1 MSKNKIKNLKPVIE
15 NRQARFNFEL
25 TENFEAGISLSGWEV
40 KGIRAGQAD
49 MKDSYVMMKKGEA
62 WLIGMNINPLN
73 EVTHAVDPIRTRKLL
88 LTKSELSKI
97 FKATQEKGLTCIPT
111 KLFWK
116 ENLIKIKISLGK
128 GKTKFDKRRSLKEK
142 EWKKK
147 NQKLTIFLVTLNKSI
162 KIPLHGGE
170 MD

>member
-25 TENFEAGISLSGWEV
+25 TENFEAGISLNGWEV

-97 FKATQEKGLTCIPT
+97 FKATQEKGLTCVPT

-142 EWKKK
+142 EWKKE
-147 NQKLTIFLVTLNKSI
+147 KS
-162 KIPLHGGE
+162 KINNLPSNFE
-170 MD
+170 

>member
-25 TENFEAGISLSGWEV
+25 TENFEAGISLNGWEV

-97 FKATQEKGLTCIPT
+97 FKATQEKGLTCVPT

-142 EWKKK
+142 EWKKE
-147 NQKLTIFLVTLNKSI
+147 KS
-162 KIPLHGGE
+162 KINNLPSNFKYIN
-170 MD
+170 

>member
-1 MSKNKIKNLKPVIE
+1 MSKNKIQNLKPVIE

-25 TENFEAGISLSGWEV
+25 TENFEAGISLNGWEV

-97 FKATQEKGLTCIPT
+97 FKATQEKGLTCLLYTSP
-111 KLFWK
+111 
-116 ENLIKIKISLGK
+116 SPR
-128 GKTKFDKRRSLKEK
+128 DR
-142 EWKKK
+142 
-147 NQKLTIFLVTLNKSI
+147 FLSRM
-162 KIPLHGGE
+162 PSSA
-170 MD
+170 

>member
-25 TENFEAGISLSGWEV
+25 TENFEAGISLNGWEV

-128 GKTKFDKRRSLKEK
+128 GKTKFDNRRSLKEK
-142 EWKKK
+142 EWKKE
-147 NQKLTIFLVTLNKSI
+147 KS
-162 KIPLHGGE
+162 KINNLPSNFK
-170 MD
+170 

>member
-1 MSKNKIKNLKPVIE
+1 MSKNKIKNLRPVIE

-73 EVTHAVDPIRTRKLL
+73 EVTHDVDPIRTRKLL

-97 FKATQEKGLTCIPT
+97 FKATQEKGLTCVPT

-142 EWKKK
+142 EWKKE
-147 NQKLTIFLVTLNKSI
+147 KS
-162 KIPLHGGE
+162 KINNLPSNFE
-170 MD
+170 

>member
-1 MSKNKIKNLKPVIE
+1 MSKNKIKNLRPVIE

-25 TENFEAGISLSGWEV
+25 TENFEAGISLNGWEV

-97 FKATQEKGLTCIPT
+97 FKATQEKGLTCVPT

-142 EWKKK
+142 EWKKE
-147 NQKLTIFLVTLNKSI
+147 KS
-162 KIPLHGGE
+162 KINNLPSNFK
-170 MD
+170 

>member
-1 MSKNKIKNLKPVIE
+1 MSKNKIQNLKPVIE

-25 TENFEAGISLSGWEV
+25 TENFEAGISLNGWEV

-97 FKATQEKGLTCIPT
+97 FKATQEKGLTCVPT

-142 EWKKK
+142 EWKKE
-147 NQKLTIFLVTLNKSI
+147 KS
-162 KIPLHGGE
+162 KINNLPSNFK
-170 MD
+170 

>member
-1 MSKNKIKNLKPVIE
+1 MSKNKIKNLRPVIE

-25 TENFEAGISLSGWEV
+25 TENFEAGISLNGWEV

-142 EWKKK
+142 EWKKE
-147 NQKLTIFLVTLNKSI
+147 KS
-162 KIPLHGGE
+162 KINNLPSNFE
-170 MD
+170 

>member
-1 MSKNKIKNLKPVIE
+1 MSKNKIKNLRPVIE

-25 TENFEAGISLSGWEV
+25 TENFEAGISLNGWEV

-142 EWKKK
+142 EWKKE
-147 NQKLTIFLVTLNKSI
+147 KS
-162 KIPLHGGE
+162 KINNLPSNFK
-170 MD
+170 

>member
-111 KLFWK
+111 KLF
-116 ENLIKIKISLGK
+116 
-128 GKTKFDKRRSLKEK
+128 
-142 EWKKK
+142 
-147 NQKLTIFLVTLNKSI
+147 
-162 KIPLHGGE
+162 
-170 MD
+170 

>member
-25 TENFEAGISLSGWEV
+25 TENFEAGISLNGWEV

-97 FKATQEKGLTCIPT
+97 FKATQEKGLTCVPT

-142 EWKKK
+142 EWKKE
-147 NQKLTIFLVTLNKSI
+147 KS
-162 KIPLHGGE
+162 KINNLPSNFK
-170 MD
+170 

>member
-1 MSKNKIKNLKPVIE
+1 MSKNKIKNLRPVIE

-25 TENFEAGISLSGWEV
+25 TENFEAGISLNGWEV

-73 EVTHAVDPIRTRKLL
+73 EVTHDVDPIRTRKLL

-97 FKATQEKGLTCIPT
+97 FKATQEKGLTCVPT

-142 EWKKK
+142 EWKKE
-147 NQKLTIFLVTLNKSI
+147 KS
-162 KIPLHGGE
+162 KINNLPSNFE
-170 MD
+170 

>member
-25 TENFEAGISLSGWEV
+25 TENFEAGISLNGWEV

-49 MKDSYVMMKKGEA
+49 LKDSYVMMKKGEA

-97 FKATQEKGLTCIPT
+97 FKATQEKGLTCVPT

-142 EWKKK
+142 EWKKE
-147 NQKLTIFLVTLNKSI
+147 KS
-162 KIPLHGGE
+162 KINNLPSNFK
-170 MD
+170 

>member
-25 TENFEAGISLSGWEV
+25 TENFEAGISLNGWEV

-111 KLFWK
+111 KLSWK

-128 GKTKFDKRRSLKEK
+128 GKSKFDKRRSLKEK
-142 EWKKK
+142 EWKKE
-147 NQKLTIFLVTLNKSI
+147 KS
-162 KIPLHGGE
+162 KINNLPSNFK
-170 MD
+170 

>member
-1 MSKNKIKNLKPVIE
+1 MSKNKIKNLRPVIE

-25 TENFEAGISLSGWEV
+25 TENFEAGISLNGWEV

-49 MKDSYVMMKKGEA
+49 MKDSYIMMKKGEA

-97 FKATQEKGLTCIPT
+97 FKATQEKGLTCVPT

-142 EWKKK
+142 EWKKE
-147 NQKLTIFLVTLNKSI
+147 KS
-162 KIPLHGGE
+162 KINNLPSNFE
-170 MD
+170 

>member
-25 TENFEAGISLSGWEV
+25 TENFEAGISLNGWEV

-97 FKATQEKGLTCIPT
+97 FKATQEKGLTCVPT

-128 GKTKFDKRRSLKEK
+128 GKTKFDKRRTLKEK
-142 EWKKK
+142 EWKKE
-147 NQKLTIFLVTLNKSI
+147 KS
-162 KIPLHGGE
+162 KINNLPSNFK
-170 MD
+170 

>member
-25 TENFEAGISLSGWEV
+25 TENFEAGISLNGWEV

-49 MKDSYVMMKKGEA
+49 MKDSYVMIKKGEA

-142 EWKKK
+142 EWKKE
-147 NQKLTIFLVTLNKSI
+147 KS
-162 KIPLHGGE
+162 KINNLPSNFK
-170 MD
+170 

>member
-1 MSKNKIKNLKPVIE
+1 MSKNKNKNLKPVIE

-25 TENFEAGISLSGWEV
+25 TENFEAGISLNGWEV

-49 MKDSYVMMKKGEA
+49 MKDSYILMKKGEA

-142 EWKKK
+142 EWKKE
-147 NQKLTIFLVTLNKSI
+147 KS
-162 KIPLHGGE
+162 KINNLPSNFK
-170 MD
+170 